1 MRLLTRNS
9 LPSLRSETSEEVKQ
23 SKKKSRD
30 CFVPRNDVTKKLK
43 KKTLDIIQKYFPD
56 ISVEQ
61 LKQLEQLLPLY
72 SEWNEK
78 INVISRKDVDN
89 FYERHV
95 LHSLSI
101 AKVISFQKGETVLD
115 IGTGGGFPGIPL
127 AIFFPETQYILTDS
141 ITKKITVVKE
151 VAAALQ
157 LKNVTAI
164 VERAENIKDDVDYV
178 VTRAVAKMSDLI
190 FWSKNKHPKKI
201 IALKGGDLKEELQ
214 HIRKNIRIIELKDLF
229 EEEFFETK
237 KIVICS

>member
-1 MRLLTRNS
+1 M
-9 LPSLRSETSEEVKQ
+9 
-23 SKKKSRD
+23 
-30 CFVPRNDVTKKLK
+30 
-43 KKTLDIIQKYFPD
+43 DIIQKYFPD

-61 LKQLEQLLPLY
+61 LKQLKQLLPLY
-72 SEWNEK
+72 TEWNEK

-127 AIFFPETQYILTDS
+127 AIIFPETQFILTDS
-141 ITKKITVVKE
+141 IAKKITVVKE
-151 VAAALQ
+151 IAGALQ
-157 LKNVTAI
+157 LKNITAM
-164 VERAENIKDDVDYV
+164 VERAENIKEDVDYV